1 MLAAFKDY
9 IKETKLFTPNDKILL
24 AISGGAD
31 SMVMGHLFQMAG
43 FNFGVA
49 HCNFQLRGEESDK
62 DALLVKEIAEKWEVP
77 FHSIKFDTI
86 TESEKQR
93 KSKELTARDLRYEW
107 FGVILQEFDYQYVA
121 TAHHLNDSLE
131 TLLYNLAKG
140 TGIRGL
146 HGIPVKN
153 GRTIRPLS
161 FMTRSDIL
169 TYAKDFRVDYREDAS
184 NESLEHNR
192 NLIRHKVVPPLK
204 QINPSLEHTFAR
216 TLKQLKETEQ
226 LYLWAINEQKKTMLL
241 EEDGLL
247 KIDINALKKAVAKAS
262 VLYEIIQFF
271 DFNPD
276 HADQILRAI
285 DHVGAQFYSK
295 THHITVGRKSIAIQ
309 RKKNAPMVW
318 VKIKMLPDTVSL
330 PKGELVASILK
341 EKPSNLNLGKSVA
354 LLDLEK
360 VQLPFIIRKWK
371 EGDRFQPLGMNGK
384 TKKVKDLLRD
394 EKVPIYEKDAVLV
407 MESGYEIVWVIGYRA
422 DERFK
427 VDENTTKVLKLSRC
441 D

>member
-9 IKETKLFTPNDKILL
+9 IKETRLFNKNDKILL
-24 AISGGAD
+24 AISGGVD
-31 SMVMGHLFQMAG
+31 SMVMGQLFHAAG
-43 FNFGVA
+43 FNFGIA
-49 HCNFQLRGEESDK
+49 HCNFQLRGAESDK
-62 DALLVKEIAEKWEVP
+62 DAVLVKEIAEKWEVP
-77 FHSIKFDTI
+77 FHSIEFDTI
-86 TESEKQR
+86 AESEKQR
-93 KSKELTARDLRYEW
+93 KSKELMARDLRYEW
-107 FGVILQEFDYQYVA
+107 FAKILQEFDYQYVA

-161 FMTRSDIL
+161 FMSRNDIL
-169 TYAKDFRVDYREDAS
+169 TFAKDYQVEFREDVS
-184 NESLEHNR
+184 NQSLEHNR

-204 QINPSLEHTFAR
+204 EINPSLERTFAR

-226 LYLWAINEQKKTMLL
+226 LYLWAINEQKKNMIL

-247 KIDINALKKAVAKAS
+247 KIDVNALKKAVSKTS
-262 VLYEIIQFF
+262 VLFEIIRLFG
-271 DFNPD
+271 FNPD

-295 THHITVGRKSIAIQ
+295 THHITVGRKSIVIQ
-309 RKKNAPMVW
+309 RKRNTPMVW

-330 PKGELVASILK
+330 PNGQLVASILK
-341 EKPSNLNLGKSVA
+341 EKPTNLNLGKSVA
-354 LLDLEK
+354 LLDMDK
-360 VQLPFIIRKWK
+360 VQLPFIIRRWK
-371 EGDRFQPLGMNGK
+371 EGDRFQPLGMKGK

-394 EKVPIYEKDAVLV
+394 EKVSIFEKESVLV
-407 MESGYEIVWVIGYRA
+407 LETGYEIAWVIGYRA

-427 VDENTTKVLKLSRC
+427 VDDNTTTVLKLSH
-441 D
+441 